1 MEFYKIEFA
10 DGRFWFREDD
20 GQEAVEL
27 TQEQLGLL
35 LDRLSVMYHAGQFA
49 AYTAQICDDV
59 LY

>member
-35 LDRLSVMYHAGQFA
+35 LSFERDVSCRQFA